1 MSRMRVNRIKNRRSQ
16 PTVREALLLGAALG
30 IAVDELFAPAVGTG
44 TPGAGTSARVGAVEG
59 VSS

>member
-1 MSRMRVNRIKNRRSQ
+1 MRVNRIKNRRSQ

-30 IAVDELFAPAVGTG
+30 IAVEDLFVPAVAPDA
-44 TPGAGTSARVGAVEG
+44 PGAGSSTLAWAVEE